1 MEKITSYLGL
11 LAIMIY
17 AYLLDYGIALLQK
30 ASIESFVLTPYLV
43 GRFMANLLLAI
54 GILGLFWFVQFKKPM
69 TRITSL
75 VFILIGLVVM
85 LYPLVM
91 GTIPGLISFMH
102 ASLVEFDSKLSIVS
116 AFVVVMGFWGLF
128 FPNQLLVNKTK

>member
-30 ASIESFVLTPYLV
+30 ASIQSFVLTPYFV
-43 GRFMANLLLAI
+43 GRFMANLFLAI
-54 GILGLFWFVQFKKPM
+54 GILGLFWLVQFKIPM

-75 VFILIGLVVM
+75 VFILFGLVVM
-85 LYPLVM
+85 LYPLVA